1 MEALELAL
9 QRGPGSKHCIDYS
22 LEDRVAIDQLT
33 DARVEPTAAD
43 GTNLQAE
50 AAEHA
55 ADAALD
61 VEQLGLDQ
69 LARSEGER
77 TSCALTDFA
86 CTGRYQ
92 PSRSSWAMPRASRR
106 SVFTVIAD
114 NAAFTCRVS
123 SSTASKP
130 ALVRP
135 A

>member
-69 LARSEGER
+69 LARSEER
-77 TSCALTDFA
+77 THLLRTDRFRVHRPIPA
-86 CTGRYQ
+86 KPQQLG
-92 PSRSSWAMPRASRR
+92 
-106 SVFTVIAD
+106 
-114 NAAFTCRVS
+114 NAAGPQDDSRLWS
-123 SSTASKP
+123 RERWHLP
-130 ALVRP
+130 R
-135 A
+135 